1 MEKILSEI
9 LPNQQIQSIVMDYF
23 DENFENKD
31 DTITEQKFVGMVEQ
45 EIPIPKKLRY
55 PHEKIFYKIDE
66 ILPTIVNIYKQ
77 KYNEGKYD
85 DYPYAKR
92 IMNEL
97 ITNYKKY
104 ASEEMQ
110 ESIESEEY
118 PYNSNSKET
127 TLKLMDYI
135 LDIMGTDSKSDYK
148 YKFVEDVLM
157 LKRGELQSRL
167 NDKTFFLSKHNYSM
181 FKIIKSLVE
190 QYIDEKGNVN
200 LLIMDENEL
209 SNILELIEEESLNFN
224 IIDYKC
230 YLNILTFKGVIPFEY
245 LGWEIAHFIPEIA
258 KLAEMKIITIEG
270 VDVNYTT
277 HSRPHIRGYFKIKH
291 YIELLKIP
299 YVDIELL
306 DLLKIKKKK
315 NKTTKTLYY
324 NIPYEDLK
332 SEGYLEKI
340 IVPKYIYSD
349 DYREQYIDI
358 LIEID
363 NQRYY
368 DYLTNYVENG
378 VNPMMEDIVKAC
390 MTAEFN

>member
-1 MEKILSEI
+1 
-9 LPNQQIQSIVMDYF
+9 
-23 DENFENKD
+23 
-31 DTITEQKFVGMVEQ
+31 
-45 EIPIPKKLRY
+45 
-55 PHEKIFYKIDE
+55 
-66 ILPTIVNIYKQ
+66 
-77 KYNEGKYD
+77 
-85 DYPYAKR
+85 
-92 IMNEL
+92 
-97 ITNYKKY
+97 
-104 ASEEMQ
+104 MQ
-110 ESIESEEY
+110 ESIESEDY
-118 PYNSNSKET
+118 SYNSNSKET

-135 LDIMGTDSKSDYK
+135 LDIMGSDSDSDFDYK

-157 LKRGELQSRL
+157 LKKGELKSRI

-200 LLIMDENEL
+200 ILIMNENEL
-209 SNILELIEEESLNFN
+209 SNILDVEEDFN
-224 IIDYKC
+224 IVDYKC
-230 YLNILTFKGVIPFEY
+230 YQNILTFKGVIPFEY

-258 KLAEMKIITIEG
+258 KLAEMKIITTEG

-277 HSRPHIRGYFKIKH
+277 HSRLHIRGYFKIKH

-306 DLLKIKKKK
+306 DLMKIKKKK

-324 NIPYEDLK
+324 NIPYEELK

-358 LIEID
+358 LIEIND
-363 NQRYY
+363 ERYY

-390 MTAEFN
+390 IRAEFN